1 MNTNLSKFEWFA
13 GMALQGLISKY
24 TINGPDDQKT
34 LAAMAFELAE
44 AMLNEQ
50 SRSATWTV
58 IEDSFFGGEQD
69 T

>member
-1 MNTNLSKFEWFA
+1 MHTNLSKFEWFA

-50 SRSATWTV
+50 SR
-58 IEDSFFGGEQD
+58 IEGNFFGGEQD